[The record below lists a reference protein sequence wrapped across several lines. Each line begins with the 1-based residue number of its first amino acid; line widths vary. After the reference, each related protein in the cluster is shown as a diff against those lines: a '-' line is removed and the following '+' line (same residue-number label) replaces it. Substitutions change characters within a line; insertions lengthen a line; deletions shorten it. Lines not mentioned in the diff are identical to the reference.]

1 MKPSN
6 NKVPKHIGIILDGN
20 RRFSKRLMMKPWKGH
35 EFGAKKVEKLFEW
48 CREFNIKELTL
59 YAFSLE
65 NFYRPKKEFCY
76 LMNLFKKELKKLLND
91 KKVDKYKIKIRF
103 IGRIHMF
110 DKDLQKLIKKVM
122 DKTKNYGNY
131 IVNIAMAYGGRQ
143 EVIDAVMKIA
153 YNLKKGRLR
162 LEDINEEVFSKNLYL
177 ELKDKIN
184 TLEPSLIF
192 HPTKTYIGV
201 QKTGSWRNI
210 IAINFQTN
218 KLILSSLKRCLCKN
232 LCCLLK

>member
-177 ELKDKIN
+177 DS
-184 TLEPSLIF
+184 EPQLI
-192 HPTKTYIGV
+192 IR
-201 QKTGSWRNI
+201 TGGEKRTSNFL
-210 IAINFQTN
+210 NFQAAYAEWIFLDIIWPEFN
-218 KLILSSLKRCLCKN
+218 KKNFVECLDEFSRRHRRFGR
-232 LCCLLK
+232 